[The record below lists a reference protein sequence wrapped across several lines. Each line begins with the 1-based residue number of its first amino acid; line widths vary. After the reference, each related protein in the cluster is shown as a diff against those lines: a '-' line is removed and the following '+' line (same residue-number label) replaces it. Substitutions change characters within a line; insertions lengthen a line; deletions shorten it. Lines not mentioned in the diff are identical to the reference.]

1 MARVWYTTRVDSA
14 SLFYASHMKRVNL
27 ERGRNNR
34 RDTSYK
40 RNLPDR
46 QPRKIHPHQPIWKGH
61 MTRDFSKHERDDQR
75 PRSRN
80 SSSGGYGEER
90 SPRPARPR
98 LNRNTVDQ
106 AWENGARQ
114 NHSDYRARDTRSGQP
129 PRENW
134 RRSRPSGQPSTYT
147 GRNNTTN
154 NNSRPSYG
162 NRSTDY
168 RRNEHTPD
176 RNQGP
181 RPRSFDSGMR
191 RFDERQYNQR
201 RDYQPRTE
209 ANDNRSREDSRYSN
223 NRPPSR
229 GYERRDDRAPR
240 NFQRDERPRRDYDSQ
255 NRPARRPEY
264 DDRQPRNFEREER
277 QPRRFENRESRPR
290 GYYRE
295 QREQAAGR
303 PDARNSRWQSR
314 PQRFTPSKREYEQP
328 AREREQFEGD
338 YEQFDA
344 RNTSPNVVESRETT
358 QPDPGKRTPRK
369 PRATSGK
376 DAEFL
381 TEVNQQADGLVEH
394 IVPLEPAHDGTTDDA
409 SGETAPRAKKART
422 PRMGTTG
429 AKASAKT
436 TRSRKA
442 DMKTRQPNLRPS
454 KRGFKWPAPEQKE
467 QAEPSGEE

>member
-1 MARVWYTTRVDSA
+1 
-14 SLFYASHMKRVNL
+14 
-27 ERGRNNR
+27 
-34 RDTSYK
+34 
-40 RNLPDR
+40 
-46 QPRKIHPHQPIWKGH
+46 
-61 MTRDFSKHERDDQR
+61 MTRDFSKHERDDER

-80 SSSGGYGEER
+80 SSSGSQGEER

-114 NHSDYRARDTRSGQP
+114 NHSDYRARDTRGGQP
-129 PRENW
+129 SRENW
-134 RRSRPSGQPSTYT
+134 RRPRQSGQPSTYN
-147 GRNNTTN
+147 GRNNN

-162 NRSTDY
+162 NRSSDY
-168 RRNEHTPD
+168 RRSEHTPD
-176 RNQGP
+176 RSQGS
-181 RPRSFDSGMR
+181 RPRSFESGMR

-209 ANDNRSREDSRYSN
+209 NSDFRPREDARYSN

-240 NFQRDERPRRDYDSQ
+240 NFQRDERPRRGYEYD
-255 NRPARRPEY
+255 NRPARRSEY
-264 DDRQPRNFEREER
+264 DDHQPRGFEREER
-277 QPRRFENRESRPR
+277 QPRRFEGQESRPR

-295 QREQAAGR
+295 QRENAAGH

-314 PQRFTPSKREYEQP
+314 PQRFGRTPREYEHP

-344 RNTSPNVVESRETT
+344 RKTSPGDVESREIA
-358 QPDPGKRTPRK
+358 QPGKRAPRK
-369 PRATSGK
+369 PRR
-376 DAEFL
+376 DAEFI
-381 TEVNQQADGLVEH
+381 TEVNQQADGLIEH
-394 IVPLEPAHDGTTDDA
+394 IAPVEPAHDETPDDT
-409 SGETAPRAKKART
+409 SGETAPKAKKART
-422 PRMGTTG
+422 TRAGTAG
-429 AKASAKT
+429 AKDSAKT

-442 DMKTRQPNLRPS
+442 DTKSRETHIRPS
-454 KRGFKWPAPEQKE
+454 KRGYKWPSPEKAG

>member
-1 MARVWYTTRVDSA
+1 
-14 SLFYASHMKRVNL
+14 
-27 ERGRNNR
+27 
-34 RDTSYK
+34 
-40 RNLPDR
+40 
-46 QPRKIHPHQPIWKGH
+46 
-61 MTRDFSKHERDDQR
+61 MTRQFSKHERDDER

-80 SSSGGYGEER
+80 SSSGSYGEER

-114 NHSDYRARDTRSGQP
+114 NHSDYRARDTRGGQP

-134 RRSRPSGQPSTYT
+134 RRPRQSGQPSTYT
-147 GRNNTTN
+147 GRNNN
-154 NNSRPSYG
+154 NNSRSSYG

-168 RRNEHTPD
+168 RRSEHTPD
-176 RNQGP
+176 RPHGP
-181 RPRSFDSGMR
+181 RPRSFESGMR

-209 ANDNRSREDSRYSN
+209 SNDFRPREDSRYGN

-229 GYERRDDRAPR
+229 NYERRDDRAPR
-240 NFQRDERPRRDYDSQ
+240 HFQRDERPRRDYEHQ
-255 NRPARRPEY
+255 NRPARRSEY
-264 DDRQPRNFEREER
+264 DDRQPRDFEREER
-277 QPRRFENRESRPR
+277 QPRRFEDREPRPR

-314 PQRFTPSKREYEQP
+314 PQRFARTSREYERP

-344 RNTSPNVVESRETT
+344 RDVVESREIA
-358 QPDPGKRTPRK
+358 QPGPGKGATRK
-369 PRATSGK
+369 PRANQRK
-376 DAEFL
+376 DAEFI
-381 TEVNQQADGLVEH
+381 TEVNQQADGLIEH
-394 IVPLEPAHDGTTDDA
+394 IVPVEPEHDRTTED
-409 SGETAPRAKKART
+409 SPGETAPKAKKART
-422 PRMGTTG
+422 TRAGTAG

-442 DMKTRQPNLRPS
+442 DTKSREPRLRPS
-454 KRGFKWPAPEQKE
+454 KRGFKWPSPEQAE

>member
-1 MARVWYTTRVDSA
+1 
-14 SLFYASHMKRVNL
+14 
-27 ERGRNNR
+27 
-34 RDTSYK
+34 
-40 RNLPDR
+40 
-46 QPRKIHPHQPIWKGH
+46 
-61 MTRDFSKHERDDQR
+61 MTRDFSKHERDDER

-80 SSSGGYGEER
+80 SSSGSQGEER

-114 NHSDYRARDTRSGQP
+114 NHSDYRARDTRGGQS

-134 RRSRPSGQPSTYT
+134 RRPRQSGQPSTYN
-147 GRNNTTN
+147 GRNNNT
-154 NNSRPSYG
+154 NSRPSYG
-162 NRSTDY
+162 NRSNDY
-168 RRNEHTPD
+168 RRSEHTPD
-176 RNQGP
+176 RSHGA
-181 RPRSFDSGMR
+181 RPRSFESGMR

-201 RDYQPRTE
+201 RDYQPRSE
-209 ANDNRSREDSRYSN
+209 GNDYRSREDSRSTS

-240 NFQRDERPRRDYDSQ
+240 NFQRDEHPRRGYEHD
-255 NRPARRPEY
+255 NRPTRRFDN

-277 QPRRFENRESRPR
+277 TPRRFEEREPRPR

-295 QREQAAGR
+295 QRENAAGR

-314 PQRFTPSKREYEQP
+314 PQRFGRTPREYEHP

-344 RNTSPNVVESRETT
+344 RNTLPGEVESREIA
-358 QPDPGKRTPRK
+358 QPDKRTTRK
-369 PRATSGK
+369 PRK
-376 DAEFL
+376 DAGFI
-381 TEVNQQADGLVEH
+381 TEVNQQADGLIEH
-394 IVPLEPAHDGTTDDA
+394 IVPVEPMADDTAARPA
-409 SGETAPRAKKART
+409 SKAKKVRT
-422 PRMGTTG
+422 KRAGSTG

-436 TRSRKA
+436 TRGRGTKSRE
-442 DMKTRQPNLRPS
+442 TNIRPS
-454 KRGFKWPAPEQKE
+454 KRGYKWPVPEQSGQTE